1 MLHALA
7 CLVYNGAIKIYDSP
21 IRVEVVKKIC
31 EDNRMEP
38 TNDGVCVC
46 KGGTVDVRGKCVDSI
61 VFSVTGAIAGF
72 LLLAASICA
81 YVKYK
86 NYKTDEMWK
95 IDVDELLF
103 NDPVDVIGQGSF
115 GVVLLAEYRG
125 TKVAIKQAVKGKGKG
140 STKGGRASMV
150 HRSSVVRTVGPA
162 QNAMSSNVSQVS
174 AVSGASSFD
183 GRTAGSSDDQHG
195 DIESGGASN
204 TNSSDPDSEEITIS
218 RKGDGVGL
226 EFLGG
231 AGGREKK
238 KWAWSQWM
246 KQDNYQR
253 RFNESILGNAS
264 AFGTSRNTAALLCP
278 WFNEHAKA
286 QEEFVKEMR
295 VLSLLRHPCIT
306 TVMGA
311 VITGTRNPMLVMEY
325 MDYGSLHGLLRNE
338 TMHLSGEIISQI
350 TRSVGYITCVVDCMP
365 NCLL

>member
-1 MLHALA
+1 M
-7 CLVYNGAIKIYDSP
+7 
-21 IRVEVVKKIC
+21 KKSC

-38 TNDGVCVC
+38 TSDGVCVC
-46 KGGTVDVRGKCVDSI
+46 KEGTVDVRGHCVDSG
-61 VFSVTGAIAGF
+61 VFSVIGAIAGF
-72 LLLAASICA
+72 LLLAACICA
-81 YVKYK
+81 YVRYK

-140 STKGGRASMV
+140 STKGRGSIV
-150 HRSSVVRTVGPA
+150 HRSSVVRTAGSV
-162 QNAMSSNVSQVS
+162 QNSMPMSSQVS

-183 GRTAGSSDDQHG
+183 GRTAGSSDTQND
-195 DIESGGASN
+195 DIESGRAGN
-204 TNSSDPDSEEITIS
+204 NNNDDNNNNNNNNNEPDSAGLS
-218 RKGDGVGL
+218 RKGGGVDL

-238 KWAWSQWM
+238 KWAWLPLM

-253 RFNESILGNAS
+253 RFKETILGNAS
-264 AFGTSRNTAALLCP
+264 ASATRRNTAAIFCP
-278 WFNEHAKA
+278 WFNKHAKF
-286 QEEFVKEMR
+286 QKDFVKEMR

-311 VITGTRNPMLVMEY
+311 VINGTRNPMLVMEY

-338 TMHLSGEIISQI
+338 TMYLSGEIISQI
-350 TRSVGYITCVVDCMP
+350 TKSVSYIDARFIASSFAYSDLTSLP
-365 NCLL
+365 FLSS